1 MSYLQV
7 DVAAFKAQWSD
18 LLAAYPELSEDEDLR
33 ADVLEGETDAHRLVS
48 VMVRKR
54 REALALASAGKEIR
68 SEQSER
74 IARFERQADGYTT
87 LIKSLMLAADLPKI
101 ILPEAT
107 VSITKARATVEITD
121 ENELP
126 QGFVEIRRLPKK
138 SEIKAA
144 LEAGDEIP
152 GARLGLSEEGLM
164 VRTK

>member
-1 MSYLQV
+1 MIYLQV
-7 DVAAFKAQWSD
+7 DIAAFKAQWAE
-18 LLAAYPELSEDEDLR
+18 LLATFPELADDEDLR

-54 REALALASAGKEIR
+54 REAQALASAGKEIR

-74 IARFERQADGYTT
+74 IARFEKQADGYTA

-101 ILPEAT
+101 VLPEAT

-126 QGFVEIRRLPKK
+126 QGFVELRRVPKK

-144 LEAGDEIP
+144 LEAGEEIP

>member
-7 DVAAFKAQWSD
+7 DIAAFKAQWAE
-18 LLAAYPELSEDEDLR
+18 LLTAYPELAEDEDLR

-48 VMVRKR
+48 VMVRRR

-74 IARFERQADGYTT
+74 ISRFERQADGYAA

-107 VSITKARATVEITD
+107 VSITKARTTVEITD

-126 QGFVEIRRLPKK
+126 QGFVEIRRVPKK
-138 SEIKAA
+138 TEIKAA